1 MAFWIALDGGA
12 TRTRAGLYDEH
23 GHLLDEATGPASHAL
38 HLGAAGC
45 AEQVAEIAAPWIE
58 KHGAPEAIA
67 TGVAGCATP
76 HVRDAV
82 ARELAARLDAEVVF
96 VSDDIRPTLYASAR
110 NRAAVAA
117 ISGTGSSVVGKT
129 ADGRS
134 VLVGA
139 RGAVFGDP
147 GGAYGV
153 AETALRRA
161 ALSVDGLAEGGRLA
175 DDLVRATGVSEFA
188 EMPAWGAAAS
198 KGQIADLA
206 RVVAD
211 AADSG
216 DRAAQEILRDQARQ
230 LAEQTAVAIE
240 RVQDDAPPSVYYL
253 GGFIE
258 QVTAFQ
264 DAFVRFVAERAPGCL
279 PEPPACRGHRAV
291 FEVVRGGRFPDG
303 FPGSRFE
310 RETASPA
317 LPPTEQRLAV
327 DRTLDARDAA
337 GIVALMN
344 EEDARLAGVV
354 RAEASRIAR
363 VIDWAAASLSGD
375 GRLVYAGAG
384 TSGRLGV
391 LDASECPP
399 TFGVD
404 PSRVVGLIAGGDHAL
419 RHSVEGAEDDANQG
433 ARDLQALDP
442 PIGPND
448 TLVGIAAS
456 GTTPYVLGALA
467 HARSVGARAALLC
480 CNPACRRDPHLVDT
494 LVIALAAGP
503 EVLTGSTRLKA
514 GTATKMALNMIST
527 GALTLAGFVYQGLM
541 VEVRPVNAKL
551 RLRAIRITA
560 ALTDLDEPAAERFL
574 DQADGRIPVA
584 VLMAKRGLNPRQAQ
598 DLLAAR
604 GGTLRAALAGG
615 TGPAAEEQV

>member
-1 MAFWIALDGGA
+1 MAFWIAFDGGA
-12 TRTRAGLYDEH
+12 TRTRAGLYDEY

-45 AEQVAEIAAPWIE
+45 AEQLAEIATPWVD
-58 KHGAPEAIA
+58 KHGAPEAVA
-67 TGVAGCATP
+67 AGVAGCATP

-82 ARELAARLDAEVVF
+82 ARELVARLDAEVVF

-134 VLVGA
+134 ALVGA

-175 DDLVRATGVSEFA
+175 DDLIRATGVTDFS
-188 EMPAWGAAAS
+188 EMPAWGVAAS

-211 AADSG
+211 AADAG
-216 DRAAQEILRDQARQ
+216 DRVARDILRDQARQ
-230 LAEQTAVAIE
+230 LADQTAVAIE
-240 RVQDDAPPSVYYL
+240 RVVEGAPPRVYYL

-258 QVTAFQ
+258 QVAAFRE
-264 DAFVRFVAERAPGCL
+264 AFVQSVVERAPGCL
-279 PEPPACRGHRAV
+279 PEPPGCRGHQAM
-291 FEVVRGGRFPDG
+291 FEVIRGGRFPDG

-310 RETASPA
+310 REAASPA

-327 DRTLDARDAA
+327 GRTLDARDAA

-344 EEDARLAGVV
+344 EEDAKLAGIV

-363 VIDWAAASLSGD
+363 VVEWAAASLSGD
-375 GRLVYAGAG
+375 GRLIYAGAG

-404 PSRVVGLIAGGDHAL
+404 PSRVVGLIAGGDYAL
-419 RHSVEGAEDDANQG
+419 RHSVEGAEDDADQG

-442 PIGPND
+442 PLGPDD

-456 GTTPYVLGALA
+456 GTTPYVLGGLA

-480 CNPACRRDPHLVDT
+480 CNPACRRDPRLADA
-494 LVIALAAGP
+494 LVIALATGP
-503 EVLTGSTRLKA
+503 EALTGSTRLKA
-514 GTATKMALNMIST
+514 GTATKMALNMVST
-527 GALTLAGFVYQGLM
+527 GALTLAGYVYQGLM

-574 DQADGRIPVA
+574 DQADGHIPVA
-584 VLMAKRGLNPRQAQ
+584 VLMAKRGLDAQQARR
-598 DLLAAR
+598 LLADC
-604 GGTLRAALAGG
+604 GGTLRTALGGG
-615 TGPAAEEQV
+615 TGPASKEQV